1 MCGEKEAAALSEV
14 YETGSPPRVRG
25 KAFLRFLS
33 RSLSRI
39 TPACAG
45 KRGGRTVSFFLIRD
59 HPRVCGEKART
70 LIAWEEPQGSPPRV
84 RGKESN
90 AKTGQ
95 KARRITPA
103 CAGKRATPSKNPHPG
118 GDHPR
123 VCGEKYTCAAVRAC
137 RLGSPP
143 RVRGKVAR
151 RGLAFSGFGITPA
164 CAGKSSSAK
173 MQPTTRWDHPR
184 VCGEKSLLMKL
195 MCFMVGSPPRV
206 RGKAVVC
213 LSVEADEGITP
224 ACAGKRTDELFCVRV
239 VRDHPRVCGEKL
251 WHPRRRKTASGSPPR
266 VRGKGRCGRVR
277 QPERGITPAC
287 AGKSEW
293 ATLPSGRVKDHPR
306 VCGEKP
312 HSGTTGRLL

>member
-1 MCGEKEAAALSEV
+1 MEHCGLHWDHPRVCGEKFTRKSAINCGS
-14 YETGSPPRVRG
+14 GSPPRVRG
-25 KAFLRFLS
+25 KGGCCS
-33 RSLSRI
+33 VRSVRNGI

-45 KRGGRTVSFFLIRD
+45 KSFFTLFITFLVQD

-164 CAGKSSSAK
+164 CAGKRASSFHS
-173 MQPTTRWDHPR
+173 MLTRWDHPR
-184 VCGEKSLLMKL
+184 VCGEKQLGKNATDYTL
-195 MCFMVGSPPRV
+195 GSPPRV
-206 RGKAVVC
+206 RGKV
-213 LSVEADEGITP
+213 SVDEVNVFHGGITP
-224 ACAGKRTDELFCVRV
+224 ACAGKRSSLFFTPLCC
-239 VRDHPRVCGEKL
+239 RDHPRVCGEKL
-251 WHPRRRKTASGSPPR
+251 TDYQLFWQKGGSPPR
-266 VRGKGRCGRVR
+266 VRGK
-277 QPERGITPAC
+277 E
-287 AGKSEW
+287 
-293 ATLPSGRVKDHPR
+293 
-306 VCGEKP
+306 
-312 HSGTTGRLL
+312 LLAIAYN

>member
-1 MCGEKEAAALSEV
+1 M
-14 YETGSPPRVRG
+14 RG
-25 KAFLRFLS
+25 KGTSAKDMPCAVG
-33 RSLSRI
+33 I

-164 CAGKSSSAK
+164 CAGKRASSFHS
-173 MQPTTRWDHPR
+173 MLTRWDHPR
-184 VCGEKSLLMKL
+184 VCGEKQLGKNATDYTL
-195 MCFMVGSPPRV
+195 GSPPRV
-206 RGKAVVC
+206 RGKAVY
-213 LSVEADEGITP
+213 EAFGFTLRRITP
-224 ACAGKRTDELFCVRV
+224 ACAGKSLRSLTVWRGL
-239 VRDHPRVCGEKL
+239 RDHPRVCGEK
-251 WHPRRRKTASGSPPR
+251 
-266 VRGKGRCGRVR
+266 
-277 QPERGITPAC
+277 
-287 AGKSEW
+287 
-293 ATLPSGRVKDHPR
+293 
-306 VCGEKP
+306 
-312 HSGTTGRLL
+312 

>member
-1 MCGEKEAAALSEV
+1 M
-14 YETGSPPRVRG
+14 RG
-25 KAFLRFLS
+25 KGTSAKDMPCAVG
-33 RSLSRI
+33 I

-164 CAGKSSSAK
+164 CAGKRS
-173 MQPTTRWDHPR
+173 R
-184 VCGEKSLLMKL
+184 
-195 MCFMVGSPPRV
+195 CFS
-206 RGKAVVC
+206 
-213 LSVEADEGITP
+213 
-224 ACAGKRTDELFCVRV
+224 
-239 VRDHPRVCGEKL
+239 
-251 WHPRRRKTASGSPPR
+251 
-266 VRGKGRCGRVR
+266 
-277 QPERGITPAC
+277 
-287 AGKSEW
+287 
-293 ATLPSGRVKDHPR
+293 
-306 VCGEKP
+306 
-312 HSGTTGRLL
+312 

>member
-1 MCGEKEAAALSEV
+1 M
-14 YETGSPPRVRG
+14 
-25 KAFLRFLS
+25 
-33 RSLSRI
+33 
-39 TPACAG
+39 
-45 KRGGRTVSFFLIRD
+45 
-59 HPRVCGEKART
+59 
-70 LIAWEEPQGSPPRV
+70 

-206 RGKAVVC
+206 RGKGTNVNRA
-213 LSVEADEGITP
+213 ERTAGITP
-224 ACAGKRTDELFCVRV
+224 ACAGKRTSFDADMANSG
-239 VRDHPRVCGEKL
+239 DHPRVCGEKKKMQ
-251 WHPRRRKTASGSPPR
+251 PRKDKRMGSPPR
-266 VRGKGRCGRVR
+266 VRGKAQESFLILCHHGITPACAGKRTVTTKEAFQKQDHPRVCGEKGNGINHDLCVKGSPPRVR
-277 QPERGITPAC
+277 GKVGRLLLKAGYRGITPAC
-287 AGKSEW
+287 AGKS
-293 ATLPSGRVKDHPR
+293 
-306 VCGEKP
+306 
-312 HSGTTGRLL
+312 

>member
-1 MCGEKEAAALSEV
+1 M
-14 YETGSPPRVRG
+14 RR
-25 KAFLRFLS
+25 
-33 RSLSRI
+33 
-39 TPACAG
+39 
-45 KRGGRTVSFFLIRD
+45 RD
-59 HPRVCGEKART
+59 HPRVCGEKGRKNRF
-70 LIAWEEPQGSPPRV
+70 IFSHPGSPPRV
-84 RGKESN
+84 RGKGKN
-90 AKTGQ
+90 TNRMGRTTG
-95 KARRITPA
+95 ITPA

-206 RGKAVVC
+206 RGKGAVP
-213 LSVEADEGITP
+213 SAPIAAPRITP
-224 ACAGKRTDELFCVRV
+224 ACAGKR
-239 VRDHPRVCGEKL
+239 H
-251 WHPRRRKTASGSPPR
+251 
-266 VRGKGRCGRVR
+266 
-277 QPERGITPAC
+277 ER
-287 AGKSEW
+287 
-293 ATLPSGRVKDHPR
+293 
-306 VCGEKP
+306 
-312 HSGTTGRLL
+312 

>member
-1 MCGEKEAAALSEV
+1 M
-14 YETGSPPRVRG
+14 RG
-25 KAFLRFLS
+25 KGTSAKDMPCAVG
-33 RSLSRI
+33 I

-164 CAGKSSSAK
+164 Y
-173 MQPTTRWDHPR
+173 
-184 VCGEKSLLMKL
+184 
-195 MCFMVGSPPRV
+195 
-206 RGKAVVC
+206 
-213 LSVEADEGITP
+213 
-224 ACAGKRTDELFCVRV
+224 AGKRRRLPSRP
-239 VRDHPRVCGEKL
+239 RPRKDHPRVCGEKL
-251 WHPRRRKTASGSPPR
+251 TNTLNTVSVVGSPPR
-266 VRGKGRCGRVR
+266 MRGKDGDEIV
-277 QPERGITPAC
+277 
-287 AGKSEW
+287 
-293 ATLPSGRVKDHPR
+293 
-306 VCGEKP
+306 
-312 HSGTTGRLL
+312 

>member
-1 MCGEKEAAALSEV
+1 MVRDHPRVCGEKEAAALSEV

-25 KAFLRFLS
+25 KGTSAKDMPCAVG
-33 RSLSRI
+33 I

-206 RGKAVVC
+206 RGKGAVPSAPV
-213 LSVEADEGITP
+213 AAPRITP
-224 ACAGKRTDELFCVRV
+224 ACAGKR
-239 VRDHPRVCGEKL
+239 H
-251 WHPRRRKTASGSPPR
+251 
-266 VRGKGRCGRVR
+266 
-277 QPERGITPAC
+277 ER
-287 AGKSEW
+287 
-293 ATLPSGRVKDHPR
+293 
-306 VCGEKP
+306 
-312 HSGTTGRLL
+312 